1 MTIGRSILR
10 RLVYDTD
17 DKEEF
22 EMEVEE
28 DDDIENLNAPSPP
41 VQHLALVLTTQVAQ
55 QRTACCSTPAELWSS
70 PPPVLSFLAPVQMPS
85 PGRRVG

>member
-55 QRTACCSTPAELWSS
+55 QRTAYYARLIIIISS
-70 PPPVLSFLAPVQMPS
+70 PGLELLSTRADTIA
-85 PGRRVG
+85 